1 MADKKIK
8 VKIDVEANTEPSI
21 AQLKALKKE
30 LKNTAAGSDE
40 FKKLYNQIDD
50 LEDKIKSAKG
60 VSADWID
67 SLESAGGPLGALG
80 KGLNSLKVS
89 TQSFGAALKATG
101 IGLITA
107 AIAGLVGAFA
117 ETDGAMKKLE
127 PLFIAFQKIL
137 GGIFEALT
145 PLIDGFIDLATQ
157 ALPYITKGVKVFYSS
172 LVALFTL
179 VKEGG
184 GGIAKILKGIF
195 TLDKKEIEEGYKQL
209 SGTWAKT
216 VQAFDK
222 TGEAFDKGYAKR
234 TKTEKENA
242 DKAREILL
250 KKLEAQD
257 KYDEAILDKL
267 KASALAAA
275 DTEQQKLDV
284 EKVFA
289 DKIYQLKLDEL
300 NKKLK
305 LYSKDSA
312 EYKSIQAEKI
322 KLEAD
327 YTNQLK
333 DLSDKQEKITLD
345 EIKSDKDAALAL
357 AKTEQE
363 KLDIEEKY
371 AKQTYDKKKEL
382 LKGNV
387 EALGKL
393 DEDRLNEL
401 AAFKVKQDKISEDE
415 LKATRDFNDKRD
427 LIFAQSIKN
436 QTGKAKAER
445 EAKYKKDLED
455 LQADKEFIKLSS
467 EEKFELEDALL
478 RTKNN
483 DLAKIEDDAAVAA
496 HDKKL
501 RALELEQQG
510 LIEGTMSYFENK
522 KAILDE
528 NYSKELDANKAQY
541 NQGLIDLDEF
551 EKNKAII
558 EAKYVKQS
566 TDLQKAKF
574 DQYLQYAT
582 QVLGAL
588 NNTLT
593 QASSVMKM
601 QQEQDIQD
609 AQGNTEK
616 IEEIKK
622 KAFEDNKKMQIA
634 QAIIGTLQSA
644 VQAYQSLA
652 VIPVVGPALGAVA
665 AAAALVFGYKQVAL
679 IKAQK
684 YESSSAASAG
694 ETASAPTAPAP
705 VAPGVVGMQAPQI
718 QTGQGANPTTQ
729 LGQTL
734 TSAQKPLR
742 AYVVS
747 QDIQSQTALDRRTN
761 RAATFSGG

>member
-1 MADKKIK
+1 MADKQIK
-8 VKIDVEANTEPSI
+8 VKIDVETNTEGSI
-21 AQLKALKKE
+21 AELKALKKQ
-30 LKNTAAGSDE
+30 LKETAAGSDE
-40 FKKLYNQIDD
+40 FKKIYNQIDD

-67 SLESAGGPLGALG
+67 TLESAGGPIGALG

-101 IGLITA
+101 IGLVVA
-107 AIAGLVGAFA
+107 AVGGLVAAF
-117 ETDGAMKKLE
+117 TQVDGATKKLE
-127 PLFIAFQKIL
+127 PLMIALQKIL

-145 PLIDGFIDLATQ
+145 PLIDGFVDLATK
-157 ALPYITKGVKVFYSS
+157 ALPYITTGIKVFYSS

-184 GGIAKILKGIF
+184 AGVGKILKGIF
-195 TLDKKEIEEGYKQL
+195 TLDTDAIKEGYKQL
-209 SGTWAKT
+209 TGTWTKT
-216 VQAFDK
+216 VEAFDASV
-222 TGEAFDKGYAKR
+222 ERFDKGYAKK
-234 TKTEKENA
+234 TKIEKENA
-242 DKAREILL
+242 KNAKEIADKALAEKL
-250 KKLEAQD
+250 KIMEAEDKL
-257 KYDEAILDKL
+257 DEARLEKL
-267 KASALAAA
+267 KAEALALAT
-275 DTEQQKLDV
+275 TEQQKLDV
-284 EKVFA
+284 EKAFA
-289 DKIYQLKLDEL
+289 EKSYQLTKTELEDKQKLYKKGTAEYTALQADIEKLDADNI
-300 NKKLK
+300 NKKTEFKDKQKTLDETALK
-305 LYSKDSA
+305 DIKEFNKRATDIKTQAILNELEQTKKAREDK
-312 EYKSIQAEKI
+312 YKEDLAALELDKVFITKSEDEKQELRVALKAGFDQDNI

-327 YTNQLK
+327 AQ
-333 DLSDKQEKITLD
+333 
-345 EIKSDKDAALAL
+345 
-357 AKTEQE
+357 
-363 KLDIEEKY
+363 
-371 AKQTYDKKKEL
+371 AKQH
-382 LKGNV
+382 
-387 EALGKL
+387 
-393 DEDRLNEL
+393 
-401 AAFKVKQDKISEDE
+401 
-415 LKATRDFNDKRD
+415 D
-427 LIFAQSIKN
+427 L
-436 QTGKAKAER
+436 
-445 EAKYKKDLED
+445 
-455 LQADKEFIKLSS
+455 
-467 EEKFELEDALL
+467 
-478 RTKNN
+478 
-483 DLAKIEDDAAVAA
+483 
-496 HDKKL
+496 KL
-501 RALELEQQG
+501 RGLELESQG
-510 LIEGTMSYFENK
+510 LVEGTMSYFANK

-528 NYSKELDANKAQY
+528 NYAKELDANKAQY

-558 EAKYVKQS
+558 EGKYVKQS

-588 NNTLT
+588 SSTLS

-601 QQEQDIQD
+601 QQEEDIKN
-609 AQGNTEK
+609 AEGNTEK

-652 VIPVVGPALGAVA
+652 VIPVVGPFLGAAA

-684 YESSSAASAG
+684 YQSSGGTASAASVGGSPAV
-694 ETASAPTAPAP
+694 APTAPS
-705 VAPGVVGMQAPQI
+705 VVGIQAPQI
-718 QTGQGANPTTQ
+718 QTGEGSNPTTQ